1 MGEACAVG
9 PLLVGFPAVAETTFA
24 FEARELA
31 GRVRVAYSANSD
43 PRRWGYHLLGL
54 DFNIDVAR
62 GFPVIEAR
70 VEYPAE
76 GYAAYFG
83 WIQIVRYWIGGNDEP
98 TVIMDVAP
106 QLREARMPYF
116 SFGIQPVL
124 FDAPCSSGEN
134 VTWRAWSFLT
144 FTPDCVMT
152 SVVEPAC
159 GFRWGLRLTRRDPN
173 AEHLAARRSSGM
185 ARRPR
190 RAAEALPGLD
200 VPRGRLGTVIDA
212 EGHLNFF
219 RILESD

>member
-1 MGEACAVG
+1 M
-9 PLLVGFPAVAETTFA
+9 AETTFA

-159 GFRWGLRLTRRDPN
+159 GFRWGYDLLAGTPTPITLLPVGR
-173 AEHLAARRSSGM
+173 AEW
-185 ARRPR
+185 
-190 RAAEALPGLD
+190 LD
-200 VPRGRLGTVIDA
+200 VREELRKRFPEWTFQGDDWEPSSMPRGT
-212 EGHLNFF
+212 
-219 RILESD
+219 